1 MKPRIQRSPGN
12 NFLHAKNQ
20 TRWKVNWCMKQK
32 SDPEDPE
39 DREDPDDPEDPGN
52 SEDCLPDDVSGAFY
66 TAHKPWI

>member
-1 MKPRIQRSPGN
+1 
-12 NFLHAKNQ
+12 
-20 TRWKVNWCMKQK
+20 MKQK

-66 TAHKPWI
+66 TAHKP